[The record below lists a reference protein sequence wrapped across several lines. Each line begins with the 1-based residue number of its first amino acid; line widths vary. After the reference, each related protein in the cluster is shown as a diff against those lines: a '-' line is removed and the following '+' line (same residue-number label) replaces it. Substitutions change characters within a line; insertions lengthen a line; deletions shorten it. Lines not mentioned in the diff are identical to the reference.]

1 MGDQLTLKK
10 RGEDTMREKLE
21 DAYLAWEMNVVD
33 QIGSVYCKRKN
44 HFVENFVEDEEG
56 DSNMVA
62 VVVLI
67 VIVIIVGGVFQEQL
81 KGAVEQVFG
90 KLSSFID
97 TAP

>member
-1 MGDQLTLKK
+1 
-10 RGEDTMREKLE
+10 MREKLE

-33 QIGSVYCKRKN
+33 QIGSVYCKWKN
-44 HFVENFVEDEEG
+44 HFVEKFVEDEEG

-67 VIVIIVGGVFQEQL
+67 VIVIIIGGVFQEQL
-81 KGAVEQVFG
+81 RTAVESVFA
-90 KLSSFID
+90 KLTNFIN